1 MSSKRIII
9 IVAVVLVLGLAAFLL
24 LSNDDDSS
32 GDQANANNG
41 TQQAD
46 SEGQQTADSN
56 FSPVGM
62 MDMAFE
68 ATVDGTDADGKSYQ
82 MLLQYDGEG
91 RTRMSGEQ
99 NGTRFET
106 VFTSDAFYSCEGE
119 NCVKFPISQSDN
131 SPFTPGEY
139 VYEDEDFTDF
149 KNSAT
154 YKGTGDCPAGTCDIW
169 EVTEDGYTSQLY
181 LDSNQRISKVE
192 GSSAEG
198 SVSITYVYKN
208 VNIEIPQNAQTIPTL
223 EQ

>member
-9 IVAVVLVLGLAAFLL
+9 IVVAVLVLGLAAFLVFG
-24 LSNDDDSS
+24 NDDDNS
-32 GDQANANNG
+32 GNQANTG
-41 TQQAD
+41 DSTQQAD
-46 SEGQQTADSN
+46 SESQQSADTR
-56 FSPVGM
+56 FAPVGM

-91 RTRMSGEQ
+91 RTRMTGEQ

-106 VFTSDAFYSCEGE
+106 IFTSDAFYSCEGQ
-119 NCVKFPISQSDN
+119 NCVKFPISQSDS
-131 SPFTPGEY
+131 SPFTPDEY
-139 VYEDEDFTDF
+139 VYEDDDFTEFQD
-149 KNSAT
+149 SAA

-181 LDSNQRISKVE
+181 LDRNRRISKVE
-192 GSSAEG
+192 GSSVEG
-198 SVSITYVYKN
+198 NVTITYEYKN

>member
-9 IVAVVLVLGLAAFLL
+9 IVAAVLALGFAVFLVLG
-24 LSNDDDSS
+24 NDDENTS
-32 GDQANANNG
+32 DQAITNETPQTG
-41 TQQAD
+41 TEDQQ
-46 SEGQQTADSN
+46 SADSN
-56 FSPVGM
+56 FAPVGM

-68 ATVDGTDADGKSYQ
+68 ATVDGTNTDGNAYQ

-139 VYEDEDFTDF
+139 VYEDDDFTDF

-169 EVTEDGYTSQLY
+169 EVTEDGYTSQLF

-198 SVSITYVYKN
+198 TVTITYEYKS